1 MIGMWCLM
9 SKVATA
15 TILVTLE
22 YDVEQTFDDDVSVYD
37 MRDGW
42 NVFMD
47 LNDYEYE
54 NIPEYRHIK
63 RVIPKEWLVIEE
75 DINHIECEGE
85 EWSR

>member
-1 MIGMWCLM
+1 M

-22 YDVEQTFDDDVSVYD
+22 YDVVQTFDDDVSVYD

>member
-1 MIGMWCLM
+1 M

-22 YDVEQTFDDDVSVYD
+22 YNVEQTFDDDVSVYD

-47 LNDYEYE
+47 LNDYDYE

-63 RVIPKEWLVIEE
+63 RVIPEEWLVIEE

>member
-1 MIGMWCLM
+1 M

-47 LNDYEYE
+47 LNDYDYE

-63 RVIPKEWLVIEE
+63 RVIPEEWLVIEE